1 MQLNF
6 TCEPALDMYNRLAR
20 RGGTRHFTV
29 VAAVVLVQFSES
41 QSSLHDT
48 RNFSETMSP
57 ALIRDCNRYVLTRK
71 ISLKTPDHVPHNPS
85 NSAVAILLPLRPAM
99 LVLVTIQVDITSEFR
114 LNLINSG
121 TYRSEIKECYIVFCS
136 RSRIAVE

>member
-1 MQLNF
+1 MQLDF
-6 TCEPALDMYNRLAR
+6 TCEPTLDMYNRVAR
-20 RGGTRHFTV
+20 RGWYASLYRCCSRS
-29 VAAVVLVQFSES
+29 ACAVSGS
-41 QSSLHDT
+41 QCSLHDT

-85 NSAVAILLPLRPAM
+85 SSAVAILMPLKPAM

-114 LNLINSG
+114 LNLINSA
-121 TYRSEIKECYIVFCS
+121 TYRSEIKECYMVFCS